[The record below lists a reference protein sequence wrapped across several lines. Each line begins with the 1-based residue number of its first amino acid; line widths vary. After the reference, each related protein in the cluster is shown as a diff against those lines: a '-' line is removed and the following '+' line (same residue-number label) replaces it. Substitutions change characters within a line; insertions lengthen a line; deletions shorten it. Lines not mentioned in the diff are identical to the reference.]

1 MLNCPHTFLLTT
13 AMTVAATTASASYNS
28 PMKIEKLGTADFS
41 MVETTPVV
49 WKGKLLRF
57 ESVGDEPPF
66 FPAAVFGRGG
76 PLADVKPARVTIARQ
91 IWFCQQ

>member
-1 MLNCPHTFLLTT
+1 MLNSPHTFLLTT
-13 AMTVAATTASASYNS
+13 AMAVAATAASASYNS

-41 MVETTPVV
+41 MVETTPVL

-66 FPAAVFGRGG
+66 FLLCLEEVDRSPMSKQHVSEF
-76 PLADVKPARVTIARQ
+76 ARQ